1 MHSRSTRY
9 QPTPKERAA
18 RAKEALA
25 ERIEKQMRLR
35 TLDAVRKKLPTTIS
49 RPDLEMVARD
59 YFQRLGHDNHRRV
72 CRVYGW
78 EQKKNKTTWGT
89 QAVDYEGITAKAIRE
104 MSSTDVQHFLIVCAL
119 VSDLYCPGYNP
130 QQTLAKDSNL
140 ARTAVRYKVD
150 VAKMSATVREELWKP
165 AKGASPR
172 KNKATGTKSK

>member
-1 MHSRSTRY
+1 MVIDGPKAGSLIHVCRDEKCPVHSRSTRY

-78 EQKKNKTTWGT
+78 EEKKNKTTWGT
-89 QAVDYEGITAKAIRE
+89 QAVDYEGITAN
-104 MSSTDVQHFLIVCAL
+104 
-119 VSDLYCPGYNP
+119 NP

-150 VAKMSATVREELWKP
+150 VAKMSATVREELSKP

-172 KNKATGTKSK
+172 KNKATRTKSK